1 MVFAISQVA
10 LYYAV
15 KYVLSSLDPMKDKKK
30 EAKAKSEQVLGK
42 LGVSVTVV
50 ILFSDIIIEYLIK
63 RYREKT

>member
-1 MVFAISQVA
+1 M
-10 LYYAV
+10 
-15 KYVLSSLDPMKDKKK
+15 LSSLDPMKDKKK

>member
-1 MVFAISQVA
+1 VVFAISQVA

-15 KYVLSSLDPMKDKKK
+15 KYVLSSLDPMRDKKK

-50 ILFSDIIIEYLIK
+50 ILLEY
-63 RYREKT
+63 YH